1 MSIHKTGVRSLGL
14 TPAQPLVTFIRLVV
28 VMARR
33 HVTCDT
39 LDMGPGQEEGLD
51 SAVAVTII
59 STSEGGVVGG
69 VEPGQI
75 HE

>member
-1 MSIHKTGVRSLGL
+1 
-14 TPAQPLVTFIRLVV
+14 
-28 VMARR
+28 
-33 HVTCDT
+33 
-39 LDMGPGQEEGLD
+39 MGPGQEEGLD

-69 VEPGQI
+69 SEPGQI